1 MHVEL
6 KSGLFHKNSNSERRR
21 FASAIFN
28 SFSFHQLQFF
38 LHFLCH
44 KNSKH
49 RSTENF
55 KYLTLLKWVA
65 TFVKEDLTAC
75 VDTVIIQMHLSEKT
89 PHTCKWSCLLLYYY
103 HSYTKAHKEFS
114 ALTASTLICFEWQKG
129 NLPCS
134 EIMRFSTCLKGLCPV
149 TISVL
154 WHAAPYRIA
163 KW

>member
-28 SFSFHQLQFF
+28 SISFHQLQFF
-38 LHFLCH
+38 LHFLYCH

-75 VDTVIIQMHLSEKT
+75 VDTVIIQMHLSKKKT
-89 PHTCKWSCLLLYYY
+89 LTPASGHVSFYTTTTNILNHTKNSQLSLLPL
-103 HSYTKAHKEFS
+103 
-114 ALTASTLICFEWQKG
+114 
-129 NLPCS
+129 
-134 EIMRFSTCLKGLCPV
+134 
-149 TISVL
+149 
-154 WHAAPYRIA
+154 
-163 KW
+163 